1 MYEIDII
8 YKTYLLL
15 TTGEFLENDLVE
27 FEKKQKHN
35 TISSVFKKRVA
46 YSKVKTHSILY
57 YTTYLPMD

>member
-35 TISSVFKKRVA
+35 TISS
-46 YSKVKTHSILY
+46 S
-57 YTTYLPMD
+57 